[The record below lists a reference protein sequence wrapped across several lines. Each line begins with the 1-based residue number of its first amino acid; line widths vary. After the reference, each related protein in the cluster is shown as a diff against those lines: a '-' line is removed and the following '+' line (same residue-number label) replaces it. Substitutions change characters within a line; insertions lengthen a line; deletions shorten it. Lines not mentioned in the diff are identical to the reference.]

1 MAGRTLSLG
10 KGLVLHLALLPARDF
25 IVTGGAKS
33 RALLDQK
40 TLVRAAVG
48 LVAIG
53 ASALGHRLVDDRSVF
68 LPLNIAVTLGAQR
81 TGALS
86 QQTAVAGHMRVVTGC
101 ALAGRDRCGS

>member
-40 TLVRAAVG
+40 TLVRAATS
-48 LVAIG
+48 L
-53 ASALGHRLVDDRSVF
+53 
-68 LPLNIAVTLGAQR
+68 
-81 TGALS
+81 
-86 QQTAVAGHMRVVTGC
+86 
-101 ALAGRDRCGS
+101 